1 MNKEE
6 WRDIAGYEGKYQVS
20 TLGHVRSLTRVVSH
34 RNGSCP
40 KYGRLLKQTPNTKGY
55 LLVGPTVNRIQRT
68 RPVHRLVAE
77 TFIPRPEGAYEVNH
91 KNGVKTDNR
100 VENLEWVSADAN
112 MKHAVA
118 NGLRALGG
126 GKAHWAK
133 LQARDIPDIRARIAR
148 GESLGSIGRLY
159 GVDHSSIRAIKTG
172 RSWRRCGGLGYE
184 VKKVEVEQ

>member
-20 TLGHVRSLTRVVSH
+20 TLGQVRSLTRVVSH

-40 KYGRLLKQTPNTKGY
+40 KYGRLLKQSPNTKGY
-55 LLVGPTVNRIQRT
+55 LLVGPTVNRVQRT

-77 TFIPRPEGAYEVNH
+77 TFIPRPEGASEVNH

-126 GKAHWAK
+126 GAAHWAK
-133 LQARDIPDIRARIAR
+133 LTEKDIPDIRRRIEL
-148 GESLGSIGRLY
+148 GDSLASIGRLY
-159 GVDHSSIRAIKTG
+159 GVDHSAIRAIKTG

-184 VKKVEVEQ
+184 VRKQQEEI